1 MGPSPHG
8 QEPRALPEPV
18 NPDSSHSLG
27 EMGGETGVQTQE
39 TGLYFGGCL
48 WKGKASA
55 PATCWMLLARLGA
68 LEAVARRQRQ
78 QEFPPPA
85 RTSRPRLARDGCT
98 QHTVAD
104 KALEMT
110 TSHEATRC
118 PPPSSLPSFL
128 PPPGALEINLWRTG
142 CCREPGPGW
151 RSCRVTRPPHWWN
164 FLLGLLAW
172 SSRSWHGVNWL
183 PYTASYLRSL
193 STSCRAP

>member
-1 MGPSPHG
+1 MGPGPHG

-85 RTSRPRLARDGCT
+85 RTSRPRLAQDGCA

-118 PPPSSLPSFL
+118 PPPSFLLSFL
-128 PPPGALEINLWRTG
+128 PRELWRLTYGERGVAGSRGPAGGAVSMSPGHLTG
-142 CCREPGPGW
+142 GI
-151 RSCRVTRPPHWWN
+151 SCW
-164 FLLGLLAW
+164 GC
-172 SSRSWHGVNWL
+172 WHGPAGAGTV
-183 PYTASYLRSL
+183 
-193 STSCRAP
+193 